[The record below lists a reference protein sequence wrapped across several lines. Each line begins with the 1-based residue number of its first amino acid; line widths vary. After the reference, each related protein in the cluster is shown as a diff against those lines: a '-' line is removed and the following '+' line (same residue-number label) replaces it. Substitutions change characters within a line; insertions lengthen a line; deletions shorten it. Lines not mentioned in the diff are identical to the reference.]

1 MPPIQS
7 KTMAT
12 CSFKTK
18 LALSL
23 TAAFSFFAMVFSLG
37 GITLAAYLNAIE
49 AEYSN
54 KIDFS
59 DLGDYF
65 NSITKDADTGK
76 TIYQISSEDQLRNL
90 QMLVSLGLFDEDD
103 VFNLTTD
110 INWSGTP
117 MAPIGSDDMPF
128 NSTFNGCGHT
138 ITGLQIACYDGRDAG
153 LFGYTSIT
161 SEVKNLVLITPTIAV
176 YANSDG
182 GTEVSGSPVEA
193 ALIAAAKGMPDIAFS
208 ENGQEVAGSIT
219 VINDSDTSQS
229 TIKGFPQTVQDING
243 NSYEVIY
250 ESSDENLIKAQ
261 GDGSFLTYKTETA
274 APNFDLFAGT
284 ITAKV
289 GYLIDDRF
297 GYYVLE
303 RYQFNVLGNGLVSTA
318 TTEVGEGDT
327 AIKYHSGAFKTIH
340 SSIQEHSTYTGF
352 FIGHCDGKA
361 NHLGLDGGTSPGS
374 SNGKI
379 VIDDGSRVSV
389 YSARTLIGMTRK
401 DNPIDASAGDTMS
414 VTYDFDGSINGN
426 HNFAT
431 DGENMKV
438 VDYQYG
444 YENLGNGYG
453 YGSNDSDTYNNNY
466 DADSENQKANA
477 RTISSKL
484 IPNSSMEYSMFYPGT
499 NQTIANQETGR
510 MKSASSNWTRVEYS
524 DNADTPE
531 ENDGGYFNSQV
542 IDGGVGAGTWAKV
555 SRESGRF
562 IIFPITYHFR
572 LGRGI
577 NVNNGFWM
585 WATKN
590 LSPIFGQN
598 LFYINFKISYVA
610 TTTSSVNNQNSFQIL
625 MNAYNPDVKGNSTI
639 ISDWNSS
646 HTQYLFWQDMSEPYG
661 IESELA
667 TNSFNEYY
675 DPSEHPVIDDG
686 KLHSDVVTLEVDQRN
701 GTFWSNLLQGL
712 QNWWTGS
719 DDEHEVRYPTFAFG
733 MGSNVDEDG
742 NKYEIVE
749 GVTSRHRSTMRY
761 YADVI
766 NGSSA
771 STNGHFIDWKIH
783 KFSESES
790 TNGNWIGNY
799 LFSPNGL
806 EGTFVANGYQTFDP
820 TGNKTTDIASSYYN
834 SKERTYF
841 NSYFEVAGDTKLY
854 VKDFQITFT
863 NRVGN
868 TEDIIYSVDYVN
880 NGNIVWNEDT
890 MSYDSWPTDSN
901 VMIGF
906 DMSQTA
912 GGVTYSFY
920 RNGNTVNGN
929 YSSASYPLEN
939 VGGAGYTDA
948 TLTQG

>member
-1 MPPIQS
+1 
-7 KTMAT
+7 MAT

-59 DLGDYF
+59 DPGQYF
-65 NSITKDADTGK
+65 SSASTDADTGK
-76 TIYQISSEDQLRNL
+76 TTYQIGNEDQLRNL

-103 VFNLTTD
+103 VFNLTID

-161 SEVKNLVLITPTIAV
+161 SEVKNLVLITPTITV

-193 ALIAAAKGMPDIAFS
+193 ALASAAKSMPDIAFS

-250 ESSDENLIKAQ
+250 ESSDESLIKAQ

-327 AIKYHSGAFKTIH
+327 AIKYRSGAFKTIH

-361 NHLGLDGGTSPGS
+361 NHLGLDGGTSAGS

-414 VTYDFDGSINGN
+414 VTYDFDGSINGEHDFSSASN
-426 HNFAT
+426 EA
-431 DGENMKV
+431 MKV
-438 VDYQYG
+438 KDYQYG
-444 YENLGNGYG
+444 HEHPGKGYG
-453 YGSNDSDTYNNNY
+453 YGYSTQESNDTYSSEVDKDSNNQHQNAVSVSNHIIPSAIQEY
-466 DADSENQKANA
+466 SLFAPGTDKNTADS
-477 RTISSKL
+477 TSDML
-484 IPNSSMEYSMFYPGT
+484 
-499 NQTIANQETGR
+499 
-510 MKSASSNWTRVEYS
+510 KSVTSNWVSKSYL
-524 DNADTPE
+524 DNADTVGVDPGQA
-531 ENDGGYFNSQV
+531 NTQVVSGGL
-542 IDGGVGAGTWAKV
+542 GAGTWTKAD
-555 SRESGRF
+555 RNGQILFR
-562 IIFPITYHFR
+562 TYYR
-572 LGRGI
+572 LVRGI
-577 NVNNGFWM
+577 NLNNAFWI
-585 WATKN
+585 WSTKN

-598 LFYINFKISYVA
+598 LFYINFKISYIA
-610 TTTSSVNNQNSFQIL
+610 ERNDNTEANQNSFQIL
-625 MNAYNPDVKGNSTI
+625 FNSYNPDVKGSQILWQTN
-639 ISDWNSS
+639 WNSS
-646 HTQYLFWQDMSEPYG
+646 HTANLFWQDLSEPY
-661 IESELA
+661 SADAELSG
-667 TNSFNEYY
+667 TYNEYY
-675 DPSEHPVIDDG
+675 NPANHPVIDDG
-686 KLHSDVVTLEVDQRN
+686 KLHSDVISLEIDQEN
-701 GTFWSNLLQGL
+701 GTFWVNLFSSL
-712 QNWWTGS
+712 QNWFWGT
-719 DDEHEVRYPTFAFG
+719 DDETEVRYPTFAFG
-733 MGSNVDEDG
+733 IGSNVDPSSSTG
-742 NKYEIVE
+742 ASYSSAN
-749 GVTSRHRSTMRY
+749 HRSTMKF
-761 YADVI
+761 YADLI
-766 NGSSA
+766 NGA
-771 STNGHFIDWKIH
+771 QTYTNSHFIDSNT
-783 KFSESES
+783 FDFDSDTASEQDK
-790 TNGNWIGNY
+790 NWVGNY
-799 LFSPNGL
+799 LYTSPYG
-806 EGTFVANGYQTFDP
+806 FQTFQTNISNDS
-820 TGNKTTDIASSYYN
+820 ASGAYER
-834 SKERTYF
+834 KERGYF
-841 NSYFEVAGDTKLY
+841 NSYFEVANGTKLY

-880 NGNIVWNEDT
+880 NGNIVWNDNT

-906 DMSQTA
+906 DMAHTA

-920 RNGNTVNGN
+920 RSGNTVYGN
-929 YSSASYPLEN
+929 SANTTAYPLQN
-939 VGGAGYTDA
+939 VGGTGYTDA
-948 TLTQG
+948 VLGQG

>member
-1 MPPIQS
+1 
-7 KTMAT
+7 MAT

-23 TAAFSFFAMVFSLG
+23 TAAFSFFALVFSVG

-54 KIDFS
+54 RIDFS
-59 DLGDYF
+59 DLRGYF
-65 NSITKDADTGK
+65 YNVSTDAETGK
-76 TIYQISSEDQLRNL
+76 TTYQISNADQLRNL

-103 VFNLTTD
+103 IFNLTQD
-110 INWSGTP
+110 ISWTGDP

-161 SEVKNLVLITPTIAV
+161 SEVKNLVLITPTITV

-243 NSYEVIY
+243 NSYEIIY

-327 AIKYHSGAFKTIH
+327 AVEYNSGAFKTIH

-361 NHLGLDGGTSPGS
+361 NHLGLDGGTSTGS

-379 VIDDGSRVSV
+379 VIDDGSRVSA

-414 VTYDFDGSINGN
+414 VTYDFDGSINGEHDFSSASN
-426 HNFAT
+426 EA
-431 DGENMKV
+431 MKV
-438 VDYQYG
+438 KDYQYG
-444 YENLGNGYG
+444 HEHHGKGYG
-453 YGSNDSDTYNNNY
+453 YGYSTQESNDTYSSEVDKDSSNQHQNAISISDHIIPQAIQEYSLFAPGT
-466 DADSENQKANA
+466 DKATADS
-477 RTISSKL
+477 TTDML
-484 IPNSSMEYSMFYPGT
+484 
-499 NQTIANQETGR
+499 
-510 MKSASSNWTRVEYS
+510 KSVTSNWVTKQYD
-524 DNADTPE
+524 DNADTVGIDSGKA
-531 ENDGGYFNSQV
+531 NTQAISGGL
-542 IDGGVGAGTWAKV
+542 GAGTWTKADRNGQV
-555 SRESGRF
+555 LFR
-562 IIFPITYHFR
+562 TYYR
-572 LGRGI
+572 LVRGI
-577 NVNNGFWM
+577 NLNNAFWI
-585 WATKN
+585 WSTKN

-598 LFYINFKISYVA
+598 LFYINFKISYIA
-610 TTTSSVNNQNSFQIL
+610 ERSENTEPNQNSFQIL
-625 MNAYNPDVKGNSTI
+625 FNSYNPDVKGSQILWQT
-639 ISDWNSS
+639 SWNSS
-646 HTQYLFWQDMSEPYG
+646 HTSNLFWQDLSEPY
-661 IESELA
+661 SADAEL
-667 TNSFNEYY
+667 SGDYNEYY
-675 DPSEHPVIDDG
+675 NPASHPVIDDG
-686 KLHSDVVTLEVDQRN
+686 NLHSDVISLEIDQEN
-701 GTFWSNLLQGL
+701 GTFWVNLFSAL
-712 QNWWTGS
+712 QNWFWGS
-719 DDEHEVRYPTFAFG
+719 DEETEVRYPTFAFG
-733 MGSNVDEDG
+733 IGSNVDPSSATGAAYSAD
-742 NKYEIVE
+742 N
-749 GVTSRHRSTMRY
+749 HRSTMKF
-761 YADVI
+761 YADLI
-766 NGSSA
+766 NGPQAFDNS
-771 STNGHFIDWKIH
+771 HFIDSNSFDFNSDTATAEGKNWVGDYLH
-783 KFSESES
+783 TS
-790 TNGNWIGNY
+790 TYG
-799 LFSPNGL
+799 F
-806 EGTFVANGYQTFDP
+806 QTFQTNISNDS
-820 TGNKTTDIASSYYN
+820 ASGAYER
-834 SKERTYF
+834 KERGYF
-841 NSYFEVAGDTKLY
+841 NSYFEVANGTKLY

-920 RNGNTVNGN
+920 RNGNTVYGN
-929 YSSASYPLEN
+929 YSSASYPLQN
-939 VGGAGYTDA
+939 VGGTGYTDA